1 MKPVEEMY
9 SDVMSIEEDE
19 GHQIKIQK
27 LNELLQKY
35 PKFAPAHEQMGAIH
49 YQLGNFE
56 TAVTHFEAAAR
67 FDPDNIQIQKNLGNF
82 YYTVMSRNE
91 DALECYRKILSIQ
104 PNDIDITLTT
114 ANLLVALH
122 RFEEAEELYENLLRL
137 EPWRLD
143 IQNLN
148 NQINNRNA
156 KVTPGGSEERYQL
169 AQRMVGQND
178 IKGAIEILQQIVKD
192 DPGYAIAHNDLGV
205 LRYQIGEIRET
216 QAHYEKA
223 VALDPDNIIFKKNL
237 AEYYLV
243 ANSDIK
249 SSLELYLSIL
259 KDHPYDVETL
269 TAAALISRKLGLD
282 DNARVFCDAILDIEP
297 WNMEASQWLAEMDQG
312 KQSAERK
319 NSLI

>member
-9 SDVMSIEEDE
+9 SDVMSIKEDE
-19 GHQIKIQK
+19 GHQVKLQK
-27 LNELLQKY
+27 LDELLQIY
-35 PKFAPAHEQMGAIH
+35 PDFAPAHEQMGAIH

-56 TAVTHFEAAAR
+56 AALTHFEAAAQ

-91 DALECYRKILSIQ
+91 DALACYRKILALQ
-104 PNDIDITLTT
+104 PDDIDITLTT

-143 IQNLN
+143 IQNLID
-148 NQINNRNA
+148 QIKNRNA
-156 KVTPGGSEERYQL
+156 KETPTGSEGRYQL

-205 LRYQIGEIRET
+205 LRYQIGEIREAQT
-216 QAHYEKA
+216 HYEKA
-223 VALDPDNIIFKKNL
+223 VALDPENIVFKKNL

-243 ANSDIK
+243 ANRDIK

-297 WNMEASQWLAEMDQG
+297 WNMEASEWLAEIDQG

-319 NSLI
+319 NSLS